1 MLHRSNA
8 EHSLWNGRGSRGEA
22 AGKSWGGA
30 QRRTGV
36 GTWPGAVFSP
46 VRGSPEGGEDLP

>member
-8 EHSLWNGRGSRGEA
+8 ESPLWKERGSRGEA